1 MLKRFEEFL
10 NEEKKSSE
18 DYWLENIYTATVE
31 NENYRKVLF
40 TGPYSQLV
48 LMSIKAGTEIGS
60 EVHEKGDQFLR
71 VEAGSGK
78 AVLNGKEF
86 EFKTNDAVVIPAGTE
101 HNIINDGD
109 EDLKLYVIY
118 TPAEHPDGLVQKEKP

>member
-10 NEEKKSSE
+10 NEEKKSSK
-18 DYWLENIYTATVE
+18 DYWLENIDTATVE
-31 NENYRKVLF
+31 NDNYRKVLF

-48 LMSIKAGTEIGS
+48 LMSIKPGTEIGS

-71 VEAGSGK
+71 VEAGAGK
-78 AVLNGKEF
+78 AVLNGNEF

-101 HNIINDGD
+101 HNIINDGE

-118 TPAEHPDGLVQKEKP
+118 TPAEHPDGLVQREKP

>member
-1 MLKRFEEFL
+1 MIKRFDEFL
-10 NEEKKSSE
+10 NEEKSTAE
-18 DYWLENIYTATVE
+18 FWLDNIDKATIE

-40 TGPYSQLV
+40 TGTQSQLV
-48 LMSIKAGTEIGS
+48 LMNIKPGTEIGS

-71 VEAGSGK
+71 VEKGSGK
-78 AVLNGKEF
+78 AVLNGKKM

-101 HNIINDGD
+101 HNIINDGE

-118 TPAEHPDGLVQKEKP
+118 SPAEHPDGLIQSEKI